1 MPSSPSPGRAPAGAI
16 LLTTLLLA
24 ACGGGTG
31 SDTAPPATAPA
42 STPKAAT
49 TAEPSAPP
57 SAASTPVPSDGQ
69 TAGQTR
75 TDTSAIEQVWVPPG
89 TFTMGTDA
97 KAIAALTAASPPDWV
112 ASEFPSEQPA
122 HKVTLT
128 KGYWID
134 RDEVTNRAF
143 AAFVD
148 AGGYTNEAPWSSDGW
163 AWLST
168 KDAARLPLHCQG
180 DVPEHPRMCLT
191 WFEAEAYAAWRGG
204 RLPTEAEW
212 EYAARG
218 PESPV
223 YPWGDAF
230 DIDRTNV
237 INSIGPK
244 PVGSYPTGV
253 SWVGAN
259 DMSGNAMEWV
269 SDWLAVDYYAT
280 SPGTD
285 PTGPATGEVK
295 VEKGGWWGSNE
306 FVARSAYRHY
316 EDPPTYGDKHI
327 GFRVASQ

>member
-1 MPSSPSPGRAPAGAI
+1 MHSSRLSGRARFGAI
-16 LLTTLLLA
+16 LLTMLLLA
-24 ACGGGTG
+24 ACTGGTPP
-31 SDTAPPATAPA
+31 SSAPAATPA
-42 STPKAAT
+42 STPSAT
-49 TAEPSAPP
+49 PPVTSSAEPS
-57 SAASTPVPSDGQ
+57 SASTPVPSDGQ

-75 TDTSAIEQVWVPPG
+75 TDTFGIEQVWVPAG
-89 TFTMGTDA
+89 NFTMGTDA
-97 KAIAALTAASPPDWV
+97 KAIAALTAANPPDWV

-122 HKVTLT
+122 HEVTLS

-148 AGGYTNEAPWSSDGW
+148 AGGYTNQSLWSPDGW
-163 AWLST
+163 AWLSG

-180 DVPEHPRMCLT
+180 DVAEHPRMCLT
-191 WFEAEAYAAWRGG
+191 WYEAEAYATWRGG

-223 YPWGDAF
+223 YPWGDTF
-230 DIDRTNV
+230 DTDRANV
-237 INSIGPK
+237 INSVAPK
-244 PVGSYPTGV
+244 PVGSYPTGA

-259 DMSGNAMEWV
+259 DMAGNAMEWV
-269 SDWLAVDYYAT
+269 SDWLAVDYYKA
-280 SPGTD
+280 SPATD
-285 PTGPATGEVK
+285 PTGPASGTTK

>member
-1 MPSSPSPGRAPAGAI
+1 
-16 LLTTLLLA
+16 
-24 ACGGGTG
+24 
-31 SDTAPPATAPA
+31 
-42 STPKAAT
+42 
-49 TAEPSAPP
+49 
-57 SAASTPVPSDGQ
+57 
-69 TAGQTR
+69 
-75 TDTSAIEQVWVPPG
+75 
-89 TFTMGTDA
+89 MGTDA

-122 HKVTLT
+122 HEVTLS

-134 RDEVTNRAF
+134 RDEVTNQAF

-148 AGGYTNEAPWSSDGW
+148 AGGYTNQSLWSPEGW
-163 AWLST
+163 EWLSG
-168 KDAARLPLHCQG
+168 KDATRLPLHCQG

-223 YPWGDAF
+223 YPWGDSF
-230 DIDRTNV
+230 DIDRANV
-237 INSIGPK
+237 INSVAPK

-259 DMSGNAMEWV
+259 DMAGNAMEWV
-269 SDWLAVDYYAT
+269 SDWLGVDYYAT
-280 SPGTD
+280 SPAAD
-285 PTGPATGEVK
+285 PTGPATGTNK